1 MDQNQDFHDW
11 VREIQR
17 SDRSEVDKMREYFE
31 RVTAQ
36 IIDFT
41 GKEIELAK
49 AMQDR
54 EALVKV
60 QIKLETMKT
69 ARSIFAQGYQIATGR
84 KISDEQND
92 R

>member
-31 RVTAQ
+31 RITAQ
-36 IIDFT
+36 IVDFAE
-41 GKEIELAK
+41 KEIELAR
-49 AMQDR
+49 AMHDR

-69 ARSIFAQGYQIATGR
+69 ARSIFAQSYQIATGR